1 MRVTYPL
8 YKTSSGASVD
18 LNHLIDNNK
27 YFKRQYNKFE
37 KFDSSVYCILT
48 PDKQVVYYGKGK
60 FNINN
65 VLCSRGC
72 THKNDLVSK
81 YLKKNWTILFI
92 AIGIT
97 DNEARA
103 LEALLIKGKKLSKI
117 NAKTWDGVS
126 LMNKRY
132 EHKGEE
138 LISKY
143 LIYGNN
149 TRFTT

>member
-1 MRVTYPL
+1 
-8 YKTSSGASVD
+8 
-18 LNHLIDNNK
+18 
-27 YFKRQYNKFE
+27 
-37 KFDSSVYCILT
+37 
-48 PDKQVVYYGKGK
+48 
-60 FNINN
+60 
-65 VLCSRGC
+65 
-72 THKNDLVSK
+72 VSK
-81 YLKKNWTILFI
+81 YVKKNWTILFI